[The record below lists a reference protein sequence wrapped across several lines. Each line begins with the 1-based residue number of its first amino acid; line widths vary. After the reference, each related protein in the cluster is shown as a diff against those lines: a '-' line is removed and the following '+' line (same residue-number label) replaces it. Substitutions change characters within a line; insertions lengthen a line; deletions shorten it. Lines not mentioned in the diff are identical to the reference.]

1 MKTLYTAEATASGN
15 GRSGHVSTPDGILDT
30 DMRVTVEMGGPGGAP
45 NPEILFAAG
54 YAACFHG
61 SLQLAARMREIA
73 LHDSSIQAR
82 VAIGADPNGAYRL
95 AADLE
100 VRMPGVAAEQAHEL
114 VDAADQICPYSNA
127 VRDNIVVTISIA

>member
-30 DMRVTVEMGGPGGAP
+30 DMRVPVEMGGPGGAP

-61 SLQLAARMREIA
+61 SLQLAARMRDIT
-73 LHDSSIQAR
+73 LRDSSVQAR
-82 VAIGADPNGAYRL
+82 VAIGADQDGAYRL
-95 AADLE
+95 AVALE
-100 VRMPGVAAEQAHEL
+100 VRMRGVPVEQAHGL
-114 VDAADQICPYSNA
+114 LDAADQICPYSNA